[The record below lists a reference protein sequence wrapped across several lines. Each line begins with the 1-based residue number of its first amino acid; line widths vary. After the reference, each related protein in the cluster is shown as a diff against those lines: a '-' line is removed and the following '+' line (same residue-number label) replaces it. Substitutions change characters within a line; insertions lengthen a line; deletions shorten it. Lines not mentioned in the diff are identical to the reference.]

1 MIKRIFRG
9 VAAVLICALALGALT
24 SAMQLIG
31 NGIAWSGK
39 SDEPEKLYP
48 TGAEHLKAIEK
59 YRVAHLSYE
68 SGAPAFVVD
77 KSGQVTL
84 PDSSS
89 EYFSNGFRYYP
100 DVSID
105 KNGYV
110 HGLPIA
116 ANAGFE
122 THLNV
127 TVGGVDSSLYVYRTV
142 FSVAGGKDISDF
154 DLMFYIMNNTAK
166 KTTLKFARYRQTDEF
181 PVSNFEGGAKAEDG
195 KHYVNSFDI
204 RNDPLYKQDGTIEV
218 IVFYD
223 IYSGLCSVL
232 VNGQQFWYGD
242 SGLKATTSGDTYSFR
257 MSLFPESES
266 NNFRLMEQELYRPSR
281 GVSYTAA
288 VYRINDWLKECGY
301 SPLSFEQF
309 KDY

>member
-31 NGIAWSGK
+31 NGIAWPGK
-39 SDEPEKLYP
+39 SDEPEKLP
-48 TGAEHLKAIEK
+48 PSGAEHLNVIASNRI
-59 YRVAHLSYE
+59 AHLSYE

-77 KSGQVTL
+77 KSSQVTL

-127 TVGGVDSSLYVYRTV
+127 TPISGEGSVFVYRTV
-142 FSVAGGKDISDF
+142 ISVAGGKDISDF
-154 DLMFYIMNNTAK
+154 DLMFYVMNNTTK
-166 KTTLKFARYRQTDEF
+166 KSTLKFARYRQTDEF

-195 KHYVNSFDI
+195 KHYVNSFNI
-204 RNDPLYKQDGTIEV
+204 KNDPLYKQDGTIEV
-218 IVFYD
+218 VVFWEY
-223 IYSGLCSVL
+223 YSGKCVVI
-232 VNGQQFWYGD
+232 VNGKHFWSGE
-242 SGLKATTSGDTYSFR
+242 SGLASNYDGDTYSFR
-257 MSLFPESES
+257 MSVFPESES
-266 NNFRLMEQELYRPSR
+266 NSFRLIEQELYRDID
-281 GVSYTAA
+281 VSETAVSLA
-288 VYRINDWLKECGY
+288 AKCGY
-301 SPLSFEQF
+301 
-309 KDY
+309 KMN

>member
-31 NGIAWSGK
+31 NGIAWPGK
-39 SDEPEKLYP
+39 SDEPEKLSP
-48 TGAEHLKAIEK
+48 SGAEHLNVIASNRI
-59 YRVAHLSYE
+59 AHLSYD

-77 KSGQVTL
+77 KSSQVAL

-116 ANAGFE
+116 ANTGFE

-127 TVGGVDSSLYVYRTV
+127 TPNSGVGSVYVYRTV
-142 FSVAGGKDISDF
+142 ISVAGGKDISDF
-154 DLMFYIMNNTAK
+154 DLMFYVMNNTTK
-166 KTTLKFARYRQTDEF
+166 KATLKFARYRQTDEF

-195 KHYVNSFDI
+195 KHYVNSFNI
-204 RNDPLYKQDGTIEV
+204 KNDPLYKQDGTIEV
-218 IVFYD
+218 VVFWEH
-223 IYSGLCSVL
+223 YSGKCVVM
-232 VNGQQFWYGD
+232 VNGQHFWSGE
-242 SGLKATTSGDTYSFR
+242 SGLASNYDGDTYSFR
-257 MSLFPESES
+257 MSVFPESES
-266 NNFRLMEQELYRPSR
+266 NSFRLIEQELYRDIDVNETA
-281 GVSYTAA
+281 VSLAA
-288 VYRINDWLKECGY
+288 KCGY
-301 SPLSFEQF
+301 
-309 KDY
+309 KMN